1 MQEPSAQTAWA
12 QPPNEDFQK
21 SVEALP
27 VQQQV

>member
-1 MQEPSAQTAWA
+1 MAWA
-12 QPPNEDFQK
+12 QPPNEDFQQ